1 LPIELLLQQ
10 NKISILNILYTIML
24 LGLQNLT
31 FEFGARTIVEDAT
44 WHIQPNE
51 RIALIGY
58 NGTGKS
64 TLLKVLTRQ
73 YLPNKGTVEQGKE
86 TTIGFLHQDLLSF
99 DTEDSIL
106 EVAMG
111 AFERVKELE
120 KEIEAIGL
128 ELERTGDETLAHD
141 YSEKLHELEI
151 LGGYDIHHKTEEIL
165 QGLGFT
171 NENLHKPYKLF
182 SGGWRMRVLLAK
194 MILMHPDVLL
204 LDEPTNHLD
213 LPSIEWLEKYLQHYQ
228 GAVVMV
234 SHDRYFLDRMVNKV
248 VELYQQKLH
257 FYTGNYS
264 YYETEK
270 ALRVDMQQ
278 KAYEN
283 QQDYI
288 RQNERFVERFK
299 AKASK
304 AAAAQSIVKRLEKL
318 DRIENVEIERPNMRI
333 NFSVEKQPGRV
344 LCTLKHV
351 TKRFGDLTVMENT
364 GAEIDRGDKIALIG
378 ANGKGKSTL
387 LRVIVGNEEFT
398 GERIWGHN
406 VEESF
411 YAQHQLEALNINNTV
426 LDEMRDSRSG
436 KTDLEL
442 RSLLGC
448 FLFSGDDVD
457 KKIKVLSGGE
467 KARVAL
473 AKTIVSK
480 ANFLML
486 DEPTNHLDIHSV
498 DLLIGALNNYE
509 GSIVFVSHDRHFV
522 SKIANKIWEIEDH
535 KIVEFKGSYTEWEDW
550 KERRLA
556 AAKTTEVKGKAA
568 ELNAKNIKEQP
579 AKKEI
584 VVETAATIT
593 QQRSPVDKEV
603 KKEYQ
608 KNKTRFQQIEEQ
620 LAQLNKKKA
629 QLEITMASPDSYSN
643 KEKFHQIES
652 SYKKVMEELVTSNK
666 EYEIV
671 FEKVMELEEKMA

>member
-1 LPIELLLQQ
+1 
-10 NKISILNILYTIML
+10 ML
-24 LGLQNLT
+24 LGLQNVT

-51 RIALIGY
+51 RIGLIGY

-73 YLPNKGTVEQGKE
+73 YLPSKGTVEQGRE

-99 DTEDSIL
+99 DTNDSVL

-111 AFERVKELE
+111 AFERVKQLE
-120 KEIEAIGL
+120 KEIEQLGI
-128 ELERTGDETLAHD
+128 ELEKTGDENLAMKYAD
-141 YSEKLHELEI
+141 LLHEMEVLD
-151 LGGYDIHHKTEEIL
+151 GYSIHHKTEEVL
-165 QGLGFT
+165 QGLGFS
-171 NENLHKPYKLF
+171 NESLSKPYKLF

-194 MILMHPDVLL
+194 MILMKPDVLL

-213 LPSIEWLEKYLQHYQ
+213 MPSIEWLEKYLVHYQ
-228 GAVVMV
+228 GAVVVV
-234 SHDRYFLDRMVNKV
+234 SHDRYFLDRMVNKI
-248 VELYQQKLH
+248 VELYQQQLH

-270 ALRVDMQQ
+270 ALRIDIQQ

-288 RQNERFVERFK
+288 RQQERVVERFK

-304 AAAAQSIVKRLEKL
+304 AAMAQSIIKKL
-318 DRIENVEIERPNMRI
+318 DKLERVENVELERPNIKI
-333 NFSVEKQPGRV
+333 NFLIDKQPGRI
-344 LCTLKHV
+344 LCSLKHV
-351 TKRFGDLTVMENT
+351 SKSFGDIQILENT
-364 GAEIDRGDKIALIG
+364 GAEIDRGDKVALIG

-387 LRVIVGNEEFT
+387 LRIIAGTEQIS

-411 YAQHQLEALNINNTV
+411 YAQHQLEALNVNNDI
-426 LDEMRDSRSG
+426 LEEMKESRSG

-448 FLFSGDDVD
+448 FLFSGDDVE

-486 DEPTNHLDIHSV
+486 DEPTNHLDMHSV
-498 DLLIGALNNYE
+498 ELLIEALNRYE
-509 GSIVFVSHDRHFV
+509 GSIVLVSHDRYFI
-522 SKIANKIWEIEDH
+522 SRIANKIWEIEDH
-535 KIVEFKGSYTEWEDW
+535 KIVEFKGTYAEWEEW
-550 KERRLA
+550 KAKRE
-556 AAKTTEVKGKAA
+556 AAK
-568 ELNAKNIKEQP
+568 NAKVKSEEIKKPEE
-579 AKKEI
+579 KKTV
-584 VVETAATIT
+584 VVEEAPNNKSQIPNN
-593 QQRSPVDKEV
+593 SIDKEL

-608 KNKTRFQQIEEQ
+608 KHKNRFNQLEEKI
-620 LAQLNKKKA
+620 AQLNKQKTE
-629 QLEITMASPDSYSN
+629 LEAAMASPDTYADKNKFQQTEASYN
-643 KEKFHQIES
+643 K
-652 SYKKVMEELVTSNK
+652 VTAELSLLNK
-666 EYEIV
+666 EYETV
-671 FEKVMELEEKMA
+671 FEKVMDLEEKMG

>member
-1 LPIELLLQQ
+1 
-10 NKISILNILYTIML
+10 ML
-24 LGLQNLT
+24 LGLQNVT

-73 YLPNKGTVEQGKE
+73 FLPSKGTVEQGRE

-106 EVAMG
+106 EVALG

-128 ELERTGDETLAHD
+128 ELEKTGDETLAHD

-165 QGLGFT
+165 QGLGFS
-171 NENLHKPYKLF
+171 NENLHKPYKIF

-213 LPSIEWLEKYLQHYQ
+213 LPSIEWLEKYLKNYQ

-270 ALRVDMQQ
+270 ALRVDIQQ

-288 RQNERFVERFK
+288 RQNEKFVERFK

-318 DRIENVEIERPNMRI
+318 ERIENVEIERPNMRI

-344 LCTLKHV
+344 LCTLKNV
-351 TKRFGDLTVMENT
+351 SKSFGELVIMKDT

-387 LRVIVGNEEFT
+387 LRVIVGSEEFK
-398 GERIWGHN
+398 GDRIWGHN
-406 VEESF
+406 VDESF
-411 YAQHQLEALNINNTV
+411 YAQHQLEALNLNNNV
-426 LDEMRDSRSG
+426 LDEMRESRSG

-457 KKIKVLSGGE
+457 KKVKVLSGGE

-535 KIVEFKGSYTEWEDW
+535 KIIEFKGTYAEWEDW
-550 KERRLA
+550 KERRIA
-556 AAKTTEVKGKAA
+556 AAKSA
-568 ELNAKNIKEQP
+568 ESNAKVSETVIKNLNTKSDKEPVLKNEPP
-579 AKKEI
+579 ASGNSE
-584 VVETAATIT
+584 VNN
-593 QQRSPVDKEV
+593 QRGPVDKEV

-608 KNKTRFQQIEEQ
+608 KNKNRFQQIEEK
-620 LAQLNKKKA
+620 LAQLNQRKVELE
-629 QLEITMASPDSYSN
+629 QLMASPENYTN
-643 KEKFHQIES
+643 KEKFNDTEVA
-652 SYKKVMEELVTSNK
+652 YKNIVGELEILNK

-671 FEKVMELEEKMA
+671 FEKVMELEEKMG

>member
-1 LPIELLLQQ
+1 
-10 NKISILNILYTIML
+10 ML
-24 LGLQNLT
+24 LGLQNVT
-31 FEFGARTIVEDAT
+31 FEFGARVIVEDAT
-44 WHIQPNE
+44 WHIQPGE

-73 YLPNKGTVEQGKE
+73 YTPSKGTVEQGRE
-86 TTIGFLHQDLLSF
+86 TSIGFLHQDLLGF
-99 DTEDSIL
+99 DTDDSIL

-111 AFERVKELE
+111 AFERVKQLE
-120 KEIEAIGL
+120 KEIEEIGE
-128 ELERTGDETLAHD
+128 ELSKTGDEQLAHD
-141 YSEKLHELEI
+141 YADKLHELEV
-151 LGGYDIHHKTEEIL
+151 LGGYNIHHKTEEIL
-165 QGLGFT
+165 QGLGFA
-171 NENLHKPYKLF
+171 NADLNKPYKLF

-194 MILMHPDVLL
+194 MILMNPDVLL

-213 LPSIEWLEKYLQHYQ
+213 LPSIEWLEKYLSHYP
-228 GAVVMV
+228 GAVVIV

-270 ALRVDMQQ
+270 ALRVDIQQ

-318 DRIENVEIERPNMRI
+318 ERIENVEIERPNMRI
-333 NFSVEKQPGRV
+333 NFSIDKQPGRV
-344 LCTLKHV
+344 LCTLKNV
-351 TKRFGDLTVMENT
+351 TKKFGDLTIMENT
-364 GAEIDRGDKIALIG
+364 GAEIDRGDKIALLG

-387 LRVIVGNEEFT
+387 LRVIVGNEEFS

-406 VEESF
+406 VDESF
-411 YAQHQLEALNINNTV
+411 YAQHQLEALNMNNNV
-426 LDEMRDSRSG
+426 LEELQSARSG

-498 DLLIGALNNYE
+498 ELLIEALNKYE
-509 GSIVFVSHDRHFV
+509 GSIVLVSHDRYFV

-535 KIVEFKGSYTEWEDW
+535 KIVEFKGTYAEWEDW
-550 KERRLA
+550 KARREADRKQQLA
-556 AAKTTEVKGKAA
+556 AETKQQKAETKQPKSEVKPV
-568 ELNAKNIKEQP
+568 Q
-579 AKKEI
+579 
-584 VVETAATIT
+584 ETR
-593 QQRSPVDKEV
+593 QQPVDKEL
-603 KKEYQ
+603 KKRIPKTKKPVSAIRR
-608 KNKTRFQQIEEQ
+608 KNCIAE
-620 LAQLNKKKA
+620 
-629 QLEITMASPDSYSN
+629 
-643 KEKFHQIES
+643 
-652 SYKKVMEELVTSNK
+652 
-666 EYEIV
+666 
-671 FEKVMELEEKMA
+671 

>member
-1 LPIELLLQQ
+1 
-10 NKISILNILYTIML
+10 ML
-24 LGLQNLT
+24 LGLQNVT

-73 YLPNKGTVEQGKE
+73 FLPSKGTVEQGRE

-106 EVAMG
+106 EVALG

-128 ELERTGDETLAHD
+128 ELEKTGDETLAHD

-165 QGLGFT
+165 QGLGFS
-171 NENLHKPYKLF
+171 NENLHKPYKTF

-213 LPSIEWLEKYLQHYQ
+213 LPSIEWLEKYLKNYQ

-270 ALRVDMQQ
+270 ALRVDIQQ

-288 RQNERFVERFK
+288 RQNEKFVERFK

-344 LCTLKHV
+344 LCTLKNV
-351 TKRFGDLTVMENT
+351 SKSFGELVIMKDT

-387 LRVIVGNEEFT
+387 LRVIVGSEEFA
-398 GERIWGHN
+398 GDRIWGHN
-406 VEESF
+406 VDESF
-411 YAQHQLEALNINNTV
+411 YAQHQLEALNLNNNV
-426 LDEMRDSRSG
+426 LDEMRESRSG

-535 KIVEFKGSYTEWEDW
+535 KIVEFKGTYAEWEDW
-550 KERRLA
+550 KERRLV
-556 AAKTTEVKGKAA
+556 AAKNA
-568 ELNAKNIKEQP
+568 ESTAK
-579 AKKEI
+579 
-584 VVETAATIT
+584 VTETAVKNSPTKT
-593 QQRSPVDKEV
+593 EKEPVLKNEPVVVGNSEVNHSKGPVDKEV

-608 KNKTRFQQIEEQ
+608 KNKNRFQQIEEK
-620 LAQLNKKKA
+620 LAQLNQRKVELE
-629 QLEITMASPDSYSN
+629 QLMASPDSYTN
-643 KEKFHQIES
+643 KEKFNETELA
-652 SYKKVMEELVTSNK
+652 YKKIMEELAVLNK

-671 FEKVMELEEKMA
+671 FEKVMELEEKMG

>member
-1 LPIELLLQQ
+1 
-10 NKISILNILYTIML
+10 ML
-24 LGLQNLT
+24 LGLQNVT

-73 YLPNKGTVEQGKE
+73 FLPSKGSVEQGRE

-128 ELERTGDETLAHD
+128 ELEKTGDESLAHD
-141 YSEKLHELEI
+141 YSEKLHELEV

-165 QGLGFT
+165 QGLGFS

-270 ALRVDMQQ
+270 ALRIDMQQ

-318 DRIENVEIERPNMRI
+318 DRIENVEMERPNMRI
-333 NFSVEKQPGRV
+333 NFSVDKQPGRV

-351 TKRFGDLTVMENT
+351 TKRFGDLVIMEDT

-411 YAQHQLEALNINNTV
+411 YAQHQLEALNINNNV
-426 LDEMRDSRSG
+426 LDEMRESRSG

-535 KIVEFKGSYTEWEDW
+535 KIVEFKGTYAEWEDW
-550 KERRLA
+550 KERRAA
-556 AAKTTEVKGKAA
+556 AAKIEEMKGKAA
-568 ELNAKNIKEQP
+568 EPTKNTEVKQ
-579 AKKEI
+579 ATKKEP
-584 VVETAATIT
+584 VKEVAAPVNN
-593 QQRSPVDKEV
+593 QRSPVDKEI

-608 KNKTRFQQIEEQ
+608 KHKNRFQQIEDK
-620 LAQLNKKKA
+620 LAQLNKSKIELEA
-629 QLEITMASPDSYSN
+629 QMASPDNYAN
-643 KEKFHQIES
+643 KDKFHQTETA
-652 SYKKVMEELVTSNK
+652 YKKVTSELSTLNK

-671 FEKVMELEEKMA
+671 FEKVMELEEKMG

>member
-1 LPIELLLQQ
+1 
-10 NKISILNILYTIML
+10 ML
-24 LGLQNLT
+24 LGLQNVT

-120 KEIEAIGL
+120 KEIESIGL

-351 TKRFGDLTVMENT
+351 TKRFGDLVIMEDT

-584 VVETAATIT
+584 VVATVA

-629 QLEITMASPDSYSN
+629 ELEITMASPDSYSD
-643 KEKFHQIES
+643 KEKFHQTES
-652 SYKKVMEELVTSNK
+652 SYKKVMEELVTLNK

>member
-1 LPIELLLQQ
+1 
-10 NKISILNILYTIML
+10 ML
-24 LGLQNLT
+24 LGLQNVT

-73 YLPNKGTVEQGKE
+73 FLPSKGTVEQGRE

-111 AFERVKELE
+111 AFERVKILE
-120 KEIEAIGL
+120 KEIEALGL

-171 NENLHKPYKLF
+171 NETLHKPYKLF

-213 LPSIEWLEKYLQHYQ
+213 LPSIEWLEKYLKNYS

-270 ALRVDMQQ
+270 ALRVDIQQ
-278 KAYEN
+278 KAYVN

-288 RQNERFVERFK
+288 KQNEKFVERFK

-333 NFSVEKQPGRV
+333 NFSMDKQPGRV
-344 LCTLKHV
+344 LCTLKNV
-351 TKRFGDLTVMENT
+351 SKRFGDLVIMENT

-406 VEESF
+406 VDESF

-426 LDEMRDSRSG
+426 MDEMRDTPSG

-498 DLLIGALNNYE
+498 DLLIGALNNYV
-509 GSIVFVSHDRHFV
+509 GSLVFVSHDRHFV
-522 SKIANKIWEIEDH
+522 SQIANKIWEIEDH
-535 KIVEFKGSYTEWEDW
+535 KIVEFKGSYAEWEDW

-556 AAKTTEVKGKAA
+556 AAKLAEVK
-568 ELNAKNIKEQP
+568 NIDPVKNTKDQGGRKE
-579 AKKEI
+579 KITEI
-584 VVETAATIT
+584 VAVP
-593 QQRSPVDKEV
+593 RLPVDKEL

-608 KNKTRFQQIEEQ
+608 KNKTRFQQIEEK
-620 LAQLNKKKA
+620 LAQLNQRKIS
-629 QLEITMASPDSYSN
+629 LEAAMASPDNYAN
-643 KEKFHQIES
+643 KDKFQLTETE
-652 SYKKVMEELVTSNK
+652 YKSVATELNLLNK

-671 FEKVMELEEKMA
+671 FEKVMELEEKMG

>member
-1 LPIELLLQQ
+1 
-10 NKISILNILYTIML
+10 ML
-24 LGLQNLT
+24 LGLQNVT

-73 YLPNKGTVEQGKE
+73 YLPSKGTVEQGRE

-106 EVAMG
+106 EVALG

-128 ELERTGDETLAHD
+128 ELEKTGDETLAHD

-165 QGLGFT
+165 QGLGFS
-171 NENLHKPYKLF
+171 NESLHKPYKNF

-213 LPSIEWLEKYLQHYQ
+213 LPSIEWLEKYLKNYQ

-270 ALRVDMQQ
+270 ALRVDIQQ

-288 RQNERFVERFK
+288 RQNEKFVERFK

-318 DRIENVEIERPNMRI
+318 ERIENVEIERPNMRI

-344 LCTLKHV
+344 LCTLKNV
-351 TKRFGDLTVMENT
+351 TKSFGELVIMKDT

-387 LRVIVGNEEFT
+387 LRVIVGSEEFT
-398 GERIWGHN
+398 GDRIWGHN
-406 VEESF
+406 VDESF
-411 YAQHQLEALNINNTV
+411 YAQHQLEALNLNNNV
-426 LDEMRDSRSG
+426 LDEMRESRSG

-535 KIVEFKGSYTEWEDW
+535 KIIEFKGTYAEWEDW
-550 KERRLA
+550 KERRVA
-556 AAKTTEVKGKAA
+556 AAKNAESTGKGPESVVK
-568 ELNAKNIKEQP
+568 NAP
-579 AKKEI
+579 AKTEKEPALKNEPA
-584 VVETAATIT
+584 VAVNLEVNH
-593 QQRSPVDKEV
+593 QKGPVDKEV

-608 KNKTRFQQIEEQ
+608 KNKNRFQQIEEK
-620 LAQLNKKKA
+620 LAQLNNSKVE
-629 QLEITMASPDSYSN
+629 LEQSMASPDSYTN
-643 KEKFHQIES
+643 KEKFHQTELA
-652 SYKKVMEELVTSNK
+652 YKKVIEELAILNK

-671 FEKVMELEEKMA
+671 FEKVMELEEKMG

>member
-1 LPIELLLQQ
+1 
-10 NKISILNILYTIML
+10 ML

-31 FEFGARTIVEDAT
+31 FEFGARAIVEDAT

-51 RIALIGY
+51 RIGLIGY

-73 YLPNKGTVEQGKE
+73 FLPSKGTVEQGRE

-99 DTEDSIL
+99 DTNDSVL

-120 KEIEAIGL
+120 KEIEELGI
-128 ELERTGDETLAHD
+128 ELEKTGDESLAMKYAD
-141 YSEKLHELEI
+141 LLHEMEVLD
-151 LGGYDIHHKTEEIL
+151 GYSIHHKTEEVL

-171 NENLHKPYKLF
+171 NESLTKPYKLF

-194 MILMHPDVLL
+194 MILMKPDVLL

-213 LPSIEWLEKYLQHYQ
+213 LPSIEWLEKYLIHYQ
-228 GAVVMV
+228 GAVVVV
-234 SHDRYFLDRMVNKV
+234 SHDRYFLDRMVNKI
-248 VELYQQKLH
+248 VELYQQQLH

-264 YYETEK
+264 YYQTEK
-270 ALRVDMQQ
+270 AQRIDIQQ

-288 RQNERFVERFK
+288 RQQERVVERFK

-304 AAAAQSIVKRLEKL
+304 AAMAQSIVKKLDKL
-318 DRIENVEIERPNMRI
+318 DRIENVELERPNIRI
-333 NFSVEKQPGRV
+333 NFMIDKQPGRV
-344 LCTLKHV
+344 LCSLKHV
-351 TKRFGDLTVMENT
+351 SKSFGDIKILENT
-364 GAEIDRGDKIALIG
+364 GAEIDRGDKVALIG

-387 LRVIVGNEEFT
+387 LRIIAGTEQIN
-398 GERIWGHN
+398 GERVWGHN

-411 YAQHQLEALNINNTV
+411 YAQHQLEALNVNNDI
-426 LDEMRDSRSG
+426 LEEMKESRSG

-448 FLFSGDDVD
+448 FLFSGDDVE

-486 DEPTNHLDIHSV
+486 DEPTNHLDMHSV
-498 DLLIGALNNYE
+498 ELLIEALNKYE
-509 GSIVFVSHDRHFV
+509 GSIVLVSHDRYFI
-522 SKIANKIWEIEDH
+522 SRIANKIWEIEDH
-535 KIVEFKGSYTEWEDW
+535 KIVEFKGTYAEWEEW
-550 KERRLA
+550 KARREA
-556 AAKTTEVKGKAA
+556 EKAK
-568 ELNAKNIKEQP
+568 
-579 AKKEI
+579 
-584 VVETAATIT
+584 
-593 QQRSPVDKEV
+593 
-603 KKEYQ
+603 
-608 KNKTRFQQIEEQ
+608 
-620 LAQLNKKKA
+620 AQSGKKA
-629 QLEITMASPDSYSN
+629 SETKAG
-643 KEKFHQIES
+643 
-652 SYKKVMEELVTSNK
+652 
-666 EYEIV
+666 
-671 FEKVMELEEKMA
+671 